1 MRLKKALYPYLQ
13 MMFLCF
19 CIGSVEAVQ
28 FQSQWIVDSIGLK
41 ELLKHQA
48 KVVYLVN
55 KPNQM
60 PRDVIPGTDPRRVI
74 PWQPRNEDDSFAI
87 RVFSKSLSY
96 PMGRKYPKAMPNR
109 KQWTASMRKLGID
122 QGDLIIAVGNKEF
135 ATRFSRTVVEYGGR
149 AVVYNDATA
158 DNLLIPYSMV
168 DAVPGNIEP
177 GNFSARNSNRQRLSL
192 KNSVGKRIDA
202 RTRFWDV
209 RNEVYP
215 TGKKTKS
222 YVYAQGTLSNASNA
236 LKYIDLLVDD
246 GAWYRPADEIS
257 AVLTSHFGD
266 PLEQGDLRH
275 VIVCDS
281 EGLSNIVMWAARSLG
296 YDNVFVLAGGLHEF
310 TMDSN
315 NHRYVSLMGKVGSPL
330 K

>member
-1 MRLKKALYPYLQ
+1 MRLKKSLYPYLQ
-13 MMFLCF
+13 VMFLYF
-19 CIGSVEAVQ
+19 FIGSVEAVQ

-55 KPNQM
+55 KPTQK
-60 PRDVIPGTDPRRVI
+60 PKDVIPGTDPRRVI
-74 PWQPRNEDDSFAI
+74 PWQPHNEDDSFAV

-96 PMGRKYPKAMPNR
+96 PMDRKYPKAMPDS
-109 KQWTASMRKLGID
+109 KQWTATMRRLGID
-122 QGDLIIAVGNKEF
+122 QGDLIIAVGNMEF
-135 ATRFSRTVVEYGGR
+135 ATRFSRTVVEYGGH
-149 AVVYNDATA
+149 AVVYNDATT

-168 DAVPGNIEP
+168 DPIPGNIEP
-177 GNFSARNSNRQRLSL
+177 GNFTARNSNRQRLSL
-192 KNSVGKRIDA
+192 GNSVGKRIDT

-209 RNEVYP
+209 RNAVYP
-215 TGKKTKS
+215 AGKKTKS

-236 LKYIDLLVDD
+236 LKYIDLLDD
-246 GAWYRPADEIS
+246 SGAWYRSADDVS
-257 AVLTSHFGD
+257 AVFMSHFGD
-266 PLEQGDLRH
+266 PLEQGSHRH
-275 VIVCDS
+275 IIVCDS

-310 TMDSN
+310 TMDPK
-315 NHRYVSLMGKVGSPL
+315 NHRYVSLMDRVGSPA